1 MDALT
6 CNYSWG
12 ACLFKSQT
20 AALARGCKRISFLA
34 HNGAL
39 DYELSTSL
47 SSCFPYQLC
56 VLSTLVIPSKVSE
69 LESRSPML
77 PATPPL
83 LDSFKVMGRS
93 KLSGNV
99 QISGAKNSALA
110 VLAGSLCSSEDV
122 CIRNVPNLL
131 DISRMLQV
139 LTSLGVHVRHC
150 GSDVYINARNLSFPE
165 PCADTIRK
173 IRAGFFVI
181 GALVARHGEAI
192 LALPGGCDI
201 GSRPIDLH
209 LRGLEALGAKV
220 EVRQGKVHAWA
231 GGGGRKLKGGTFCM
245 DFPSVGATETLMMA
259 ACLAEGKSVL
269 TNVAQEPEVV
279 DLANFLVA
287 CGAKIEG
294 AGTSVLSIEGVKKL
308 HGADYSII
316 PDRIEAGT
324 FLIAAAVTRSSI
336 SVSPV
341 ASNHLTAVVEKL
353 TSIGCQLR
361 QLNSNTLQLNALQI
375 RSSTTL
381 KNLEMTTG
389 PYPSFPTDLQP
400 QLMSLMMT
408 CFGQSIVKETV
419 FESRMGHV
427 EELKKLGAMI
437 YVSKNKAVIQG
448 TSALSGAH
456 VKANDLRA
464 GSALILA
471 GMAAEGVTIIQG
483 ASHVDRGYERFD
495 EKLQLLGAS
504 IERLS

>member
-6 CNYSWG
+6 CRYSWG
-12 ACLFKSQT
+12 ACLFKSET
-20 AALARGCKRISFLA
+20 VTEARRFKKRPIHTTNLHDKALAF
-34 HNGAL
+34 
-39 DYELSTSL
+39 DVSTSL
-47 SSCFPYQLC
+47 YSYFPYHLH
-56 VLSTLVIPSKVSE
+56 VHSTLAIPSKVSD
-69 LESRSPML
+69 LESRSPVL
-77 PATPPL
+77 PVMPPQ
-83 LDSFKVMGRS
+83 LDSFRVMGRS
-93 KLSGNV
+93 KLSGHV
-99 QISGAKNSALA
+99 HISGAKNSALA
-110 VLAGSLCSSEDV
+110 VLAGSLCSSEEV
-122 CIRNVPNLL
+122 CLRRVPDLL
-131 DISRMLQV
+131 DISRMVQV
-139 LTSLGVHVRHC
+139 LKSLGVHVGHC

-165 PCADTIRK
+165 PCGETIQK

-181 GALVARHGEAI
+181 GALVARHGEAV
-192 LALPGGCDI
+192 LALPGGCAI
-201 GSRPIDLH
+201 GSRPVDLH

-220 EVRQGKVHAWA
+220 EVSQGKVYAWA
-231 GGGGRKLKGGTFCM
+231 GDSSRKLKGGAFCM

-279 DLANFLVA
+279 DLANFLIA

-294 AGTSVLSIEGVKKL
+294 AGTRRLVIEGVNKL
-308 HGADYSII
+308 HGADYTII

-324 FLIAAAVTRSSI
+324 FLIASAITRSSI
-336 SVSPV
+336 SISPV
-341 ASNHLTAVVEKL
+341 MSNHLTAVVKKL
-353 TSIGCQLR
+353 TSIGCQFS
-361 QLNSNTLQLNALQI
+361 QLDINTLQI
-375 RSSTTL
+375 RPSSAL

-400 QLMSLMMT
+400 QLMSLVTT

-427 EELKKLGAMI
+427 EELNRLGAKI
-437 YVSKNKAVIQG
+437 HVSKNKAVIQG
-448 TSALSGAH
+448 RSVLSGSH

-471 GMAAEGVTIIQG
+471 GMAADGITIIQG

-495 EKLQLLGAS
+495 EKLRMLGAN